1 MVSKKF
7 YYNLIFRISL
17 IACSCF
23 FLFLSIF
30 YFPNIS
36 LIIIISGIFIY
47 LVVSLILYVNKI
59 NRKLEDFF
67 IAHLSGEVTSSFIKS
82 GKDEEFIGLY
92 HYFDE
97 LNEKLE
103 KVRVENEISN
113 TYFKT
118 LVDHAAVGLIAFTED
133 GRIEFFNDAAR
144 KIFGTHVLKNLNKLD
159 QFKEG
164 LSEHLLHMTSK
175 QTELFPIIVKGE
187 LIQLATRKVQFQTG
201 EKTVH
206 LVSVQ
211 NIKPELEQKEI
222 ESWQRLIRVLT
233 HEIMN
238 TITPI
243 TSLASSLTRMFREK
257 ETGYIKKPEEITSKA
272 IEKTLRGLDLVEGR
286 GNGLVQ
292 FVENYREIT
301 RLPKPHFQLVN
312 LREMLLQVVTL
323 NESQV
328 PEREVSM
335 LVECHPSVL
344 FQADPGLLGQVLIN
358 LVKNALEA
366 TLNKDH
372 TIIKLNGQSTQERT
386 IIEVEDNGPGIPSE
400 MLQDIFIPFFTTKEK
415 GSGIGL
421 SLSRQIIR
429 LHGGS
434 LEASS
439 VPGKKTVFTITI

>member
-7 YYNLIFRISL
+7 YCNLIFRISL
-17 IACSCF
+17 IACSCLL
-23 FLFLSIF
+23 LFLSIF

-82 GKDEEFIGLY
+82 GKDDEFIGLY

-97 LNEKLE
+97 LNDKLE
-103 KVRVENEISN
+103 KARVENEISS

-144 KIFGTHVLKNLNKLD
+144 KIFGTHVLKKLNKLD

-164 LSEHLLHMTSK
+164 LSEHLLHMTTK
-175 QTELFPIIVKGE
+175 QTELVPVIVNGE

-206 LVSVQ
+206 LVTVQ

-286 GNGLVQ
+286 GNELVQ

-312 LREMLLQVVTL
+312 VREMLLQVVTL
-323 NESQV
+323 SESQI
-328 PEREVSM
+328 PERKVSM

-366 TLNKDH
+366 TLNTDQAV
-372 TIIKLNGQSTQERT
+372 IKLNGQSTQERT
-386 IIEVEDNGPGIPSE
+386 IIEVEDNGPGIPPE
-400 MLQDIFIPFFTTKEK
+400 MLEDIFIPFFTTKEK

-434 LEASS
+434 LEVFS
-439 VPGKKTVFTITI
+439 VPGEKTVFTIII

>member
-17 IACSCF
+17 IAVSC
-23 FLFLSIF
+23 LILILSIF

-36 LIIIISGIFIY
+36 LIIIVSGVFIY
-47 LVVSLILYVNKI
+47 LVVSLINYMNKI

-67 IAHLSGEVTSSFIKS
+67 VAHLSGEVTSSFIKS
-82 GKDEEFIGLY
+82 GKDEEFIRLY

-103 KVRVENEISN
+103 KARLENEISS

-144 KIFGTHVLKNLNKLD
+144 KIFGINVLKNLNRLD

-164 LSEHLLHMTSK
+164 LSEHLLLLTSK
-175 QTELFPIIVKGE
+175 KTELVPIIINGE
-187 LIQLATRKVQFQTG
+187 LVQLATRKVQFQTG

-238 TITPI
+238 SITPI
-243 TSLASSLTRMFREK
+243 TSLVSSLTRIFREK
-257 ETGYIKKPEEITSKA
+257 ETGAIKKPEEITSQA
-272 IEKTLRGLDLVEGR
+272 IEKTLKGLDLVEGR

-292 FVENYREIT
+292 FVQNYREVT
-301 RLPKPHFQLVN
+301 RLPKPHFQVVN
-312 LREMLLQVVTL
+312 VREMLQQVIIL
-323 NESQV
+323 GEYQM
-328 PEREVSM
+328 PERKVPI
-335 LVECHPSVL
+335 LVECHPSIL
-344 FQADPGLLGQVLIN
+344 LQGDPDLLEQVLIN
-358 LVKNALEA
+358 LVKNALESVID
-366 TLNKDH
+366 TDQPV
-372 TIIKLNGQSTQERT
+372 IKLTGQSAQDRI
-386 IIEVEDNGPGIPSE
+386 IIEVEDNGPGIPPDVLE
-400 MLQDIFIPFFTTKEK
+400 DIFIPFFTTKEK

-421 SLSRQIIR
+421 SLSRQIIQ

-434 LEASS
+434 LEAYSIQ
-439 VPGKKTVFTITI
+439 GEKTVFTIKI